1 MSKKALVIG
10 NDAYTSCPLA
20 GCCNDA
26 MEVEALLKIN
36 ADGSPNFSVASLLNA
51 DSTEIKRAIHAL
63 FEGRN
68 EIAILYFAGHGTS
81 EEFESGIVGIDNA
94 TVSFDYIMS
103 KVRKSQHRHNILI
116 FDSCFSGGAGH
127 SFCCGEDTA
136 ALPSGVTI
144 MSACRKSETA
154 SEQHGHG
161 LFTSLLSDAL
171 NGGASNLIGDITP
184 GAVYA
189 YIDRCLGPWD
199 QRPVFKTHVDSFC
212 SIRKTNPPISLSIL
226 RKLPELF
233 PTPVS
238 TISLN
243 PSFEKTNT
251 PAIDHKVIEP
261 HADCDNV
268 AIFQDLQR
276 LAHVGL
282 VIPHGADHMYFAAME
297 SKRCKLTPLG
307 EHYWELASQKK
318 I

>member
-127 SFCCGEDTA
+127 SFCCGEDTV

-282 VIPHGADHMYFAAME
+282 VIPHGADHMYIAAME
-297 SKRCKLTPLG
+297 SKGCKLTPLG

>member
-81 EEFESGIVGIDNA
+81 EEFESGIVGVDNA

-282 VIPHGADHMYFAAME
+282 VIPHGAEHMYFAAME
-297 SKRCKLTPLG
+297 SKGCKLTPLG